1 MKPRIGTIL
10 VVALALSWSCG
21 GEQTARRARASSGAR
36 AQALQGSHA
45 DQDRGRCDR
54 QGREV
59 VDQDTDG
66 DGAGDVRKVY
76 VRVTRPGGQAV
87 QVMVCR
93 EIDLNH
99 DGVKDVVRYY
109 TDEGRPLREEA
120 DRDFDGRID
129 AVNFFEGGL
138 VVRREIDSNHD
149 GRVDG
154 WTYLDRGVP
163 TRGERDANGDGRK
176 DHWEYYENGRDTR
189 VGEDLDG
196 DGRVDRW
203 FRNASAQAADS
214 QRQPAGGDADGGVA
228 DADGGA
234 GAS

>member
-1 MKPRIGTIL
+1 MRTR
-10 VVALALSWSCG
+10 VAWLAVAALLGAFALSCG
-21 GEQTARRARASSGAR
+21 GEEATRRRRARAGTR
-36 AQALQGSHA
+36 AQAMSGSHA

-129 AVNFFEGGL
+129 AVNFFESGM
-138 VVRREIDSNHD
+138 VVRREVDANHD

-154 WTYLDRGVP
+154 WTYLERGLP
-163 TRGERDANGDGRK
+163 TRGERDVNGDGRK
-176 DHWEYYENGRDTR
+176 DHWEYYEQGRVVR

-203 FRNASAQAADS
+203 FRNAAAQAADS
-214 QRQPAGGDADGGVA
+214 QRQPTAAEGADGGVA
-228 DADGGA
+228 ADGGT
-234 GAS
+234 G